1 MSTFERLDMATFE
14 RLLEVH
20 GSNIMR
26 WPEAS
31 RDPLQRLLDSSDV
44 ARARWADA
52 ASFDA
57 LLAASPDVEPAP
69 DLMARIASLPARH
82 PRPERVG
89 WWPFGN
95 PLPALLGWGTAAALG
110 VLMGV
115 AEAPDFGEADA
126 DTVDAVA
133 LVEDD
138 GADADG
144 ADEWTEV
151 SELVMGAQWA
161 SEDE

>member
-1 MSTFERLDMATFE
+1 MSTIERLDMATFE

-20 GSNIMR
+20 GSNIAR

-31 RDPLQRLLDSSDV
+31 SEPLRRLLDSSDV

-52 ASFDA
+52 VRFDA
-57 LLAASPDVEPAP
+57 LLAALPEVEPSP

-82 PRPERVG
+82 PRAERVG

-95 PLPALLGWGTAAALG
+95 PLPALLGWGAAAALG

-115 AEAPDFGEADA
+115 AEAPDFAEGASDTGDA
-126 DTVDAVA
+126 IAVVD
-133 LVEDD
+133 DD
-138 GADADG
+138 AADG

-151 SELVMGAQWA
+151 SELVMGADWA

>member
-1 MSTFERLDMATFE
+1 MSTIERLDLVAFE
-14 RLLEVH
+14 RLLEIH
-20 GSNIMR
+20 GSNVAR

-31 RDPLQRLLDSSDV
+31 REPLRHLLDGDEV

-52 ASFDA
+52 ARLDA
-57 LLAASPDVEPAP
+57 LLAAVPEVAPAP
-69 DLMARIASLPARH
+69 DLIARIASLPARH

-95 PLPALLGWGTAAALG
+95 PLPALLGWGAAAALG

-115 AEAPDFGEADA
+115 VEAPPFPADDA
-126 DTVDAVA
+126 DTGDAVA
-133 LVEDD
+133 AVDD
-138 GADADG
+138 DAPEGEG

-151 SELVMGAQWA
+151 SELVMGADWA

>member
-1 MSTFERLDMATFE
+1 MSTIERLDFAAFE
-14 RLLEVH
+14 RLLEIH
-20 GSNIMR
+20 GSNIAR

-31 RDPLQRLLDSSDV
+31 REPLRRLLDGSDA

-52 ASFDA
+52 ARLDA
-57 LLAASPDVEPAP
+57 LLAALPDVEPAP

-95 PLPALLGWGTAAALG
+95 PLPALLGWGAAAALG

-115 AEAPDFGEADA
+115 TEAPELPADGA
-126 DTVDAVA
+126 EDDAVA
-133 LVEDD
+133 AIDD
-138 GADADG
+138 DAADGDG

-151 SELVMGAQWA
+151 SELVMGADWA